1 MLNNSQFSFQSPT
14 GMLSNPFG
22 TIPSQPLVP
31 SITQQVNMLNLT
43 QIEGFQPVQKFTD
56 ETNTSWS
63 LVKAFSDSTVD
74 VPDPK
79 SMQIVDYWDHK
90 FVGLKND
97 VPLYVYVVEGV
108 RQPRVETEQPSRIMF
123 QWFRKVYV
131 KDFNPQM
138 ISERE
143 WYKANVYAA
152 PVLNARVSKLNA
164 ICKVKG
170 NASQS
175 VSAEPQEEEK
185 LIRMDELNGTAG
197 RDKEQGRA

>member
-14 GMLSNPFG
+14 GMLANPFSA
-22 TIPSQPLVP
+22 IPQQPLAPSVP
-31 SITQQVNMLNLT
+31 QQVNLLNLT

-56 ETNTSWS
+56 DTNTAWT

-97 VPLYVYVVEGV
+97 APLYVYVVEGV

-123 QWFRKVYV
+123 QWFSKVYV
-131 KDFNPQM
+131 RDFTPQM

-152 PVLNARVSKLNA
+152 PVVNARVSKLNA

-170 NASQS
+170 RRGVA
-175 VSAEPQEEEK
+175 AEPQEEDK

-197 RDKEQGRA
+197 RDKEQDRA

>member
-1 MLNNSQFSFQSPT
+1 MWPNNQFSFQSPT
-14 GMLSNPFG
+14 GMLSNPFS
-22 TIPSQPLVP
+22 TIPQVTGSPTIP
-31 SITQQVNMLNLT
+31 QQVNILNLT

-56 ETNTSWS
+56 DTNTEWT

-90 FVGLKND
+90 FVGLKDD

-123 QWFRKVYV
+123 QWFSKVYV

-164 ICKVKG
+164 ICKTRGGVQT
-170 NASQS
+170 NAS
-175 VSAEPQEEEK
+175 EPQEEK
-185 LIRMDELNGTAG
+185 LIRVDELNGTAG
-197 RDKEQGRA
+197 

>member
-1 MLNNSQFSFQSPT
+1 MLSNQFSFQSPV
-14 GMLSNPFG
+14 GMLANPFSAM
-22 TIPSQPLVP
+22 SQANAVQPFAQP
-31 SITQQVNMLNLT
+31 VNLLNLT

-56 ETNTSWS
+56 ETNTAWT

-97 VPLYVYVVEGV
+97 IPLYVYVVEGV
-108 RQPRVETEQPSRIMF
+108 RQPRVETEQPSRILF
-123 QWFRKVYV
+123 QWFSKVYV

-152 PVLNARVSKLNA
+152 PVVNARVSKLNA
-164 ICKVKG
+164 ICHVKPG
-170 NASQS
+170 TQTAG
-175 VSAEPQEEEK
+175 PQEDDN
-185 LIRMDELNGTAG
+185 LIRMDVLNGNDPG
-197 RDKEQGRA
+197 RNTEQNHV

>member
-1 MLNNSQFSFQSPT
+1 MLNNVTPSWMYNNTLST
-14 GMLSNPFG
+14 GGMLPSPFANPLQ
-22 TIPSQPLVP
+22 TTVP
-31 SITQQVNMLNLT
+31 PIQQQVNMLNLT

-56 ETNTSWS
+56 ETNTTWT

-97 VPLYVYVVEGV
+97 APLYVYVVEGV

-123 QWFRKVYV
+123 QWFSKVYV

-170 NASQS
+170 GAQAAAS
-175 VSAEPQEEEK
+175 EPQEEEK
-185 LIRMDELNGTAG
+185 LIRMDELNGHPG
-197 RDKEQGRA
+197 RDKE

>member
-1 MLNNSQFSFQSPT
+1 
-14 GMLSNPFG
+14 
-22 TIPSQPLVP
+22 
-31 SITQQVNMLNLT
+31 MLNLT
-43 QIEGFQPVQKFTD
+43 QIENFQPVQKFTD
-56 ETNTSWS
+56 ETNTVWT

-123 QWFRKVYV
+123 QWFSKIYV

-164 ICKVKG
+164 ICHVKNG
-170 NASQS
+170 GAQTVN
-175 VSAEPQEEEK
+175 EPQEEEK
-185 LIRMDELNGTAG
+185 LIRMDELTDGRNSG
-197 RDKEQGRA
+197 RDTEQNRA

>member
-1 MLNNSQFSFQSPT
+1 MLNNQFPYGNT
-14 GMLSNPFG
+14 GMIASPFN
-22 TIPSQPLVP
+22 TSQPAVAP
-31 SITQQVNMLNLT
+31 TIMQQAALLNLT
-43 QIEGFQPVQKFTD
+43 QIENFQPVQKFTD
-56 ETNTSWS
+56 DTNTTWT

-123 QWFRKVYV
+123 QWFSKIYV
-131 KDFNPQM
+131 KDFTPQM

-164 ICKVKG
+164 ICKTKG
-170 NASQS
+170 GVQAAN
-175 VSAEPQEEEK
+175 EPQEEEK
-185 LIRMDELNGTAG
+185 LIRMDELTNGRNSG
-197 RDKEQGRA
+197 RDTEQDRT

>member
-14 GMLSNPFG
+14 GMLSNPFNA
-22 TIPSQPLVP
+22 IPQTTVVP
-31 SITQQVNMLNLT
+31 NIPQQVNLLNLT
-43 QIEGFQPVQKFTD
+43 QIEGFHPVQKFTD
-56 ETNTSWS
+56 DTNTVWT

-90 FVGLKND
+90 FVGLKTD

-123 QWFRKVYV
+123 QWFSKVYV
-131 KDFNPQM
+131 KDFTPQM

-170 NASQS
+170 GQS
-175 VSAEPQEEEK
+175 VSSEPQEEDK
-185 LIRMDELNGTAG
+185 LIRMDELNGTGTVG
-197 RDKEQGRA
+197 RDKKQD